1 MAKIHVLS
9 EHLTNMIAAGEVVE
23 RPAGIVK
30 ECVENSIDAGATVIE
45 VEVYQGGIERIVI
58 TDDGCGMDHEDAHLA
73 FMRHATS
80 KMHSEEELFNI
91 QTMGFRGEALPS
103 IASVAQVELQTSN
116 GEEGTLLRY
125 NYGSLDV
132 DESCNCPR
140 GTKLDVS
147 GLFVKTPA
155 RFKHLKSISYE
166 FSVIADLMNK
176 MALSHPQIR
185 FQLSHDGRVVFQT
198 SGNGNIQEILYQM
211 YGKEVAQNAIP
222 FEGNNEDFH
231 IHGYAIQPK
240 INRATKYFMFL
251 TLNTRLIRSVA
262 IQKAILDAYSDY
274 MPPNRFPI
282 VVLQMDSDTQL
293 VDVNVHPNKW
303 EVRLSKQGEMLD
315 LIKTT
320 IQDALNASLKTVAVS
335 KPEKKSVVFEQP
347 EIQYSY
353 PIKQQLKEN
362 KSIEQSF
369 KNYNPV
375 VIKEKAEQIQVYE
388 EKPAPEIKIQEEPIS
403 YPIPKDDKNDK
414 GPEFFLHLQVL
425 AQLHDSYIL
434 CSNEEGLVIVDQ
446 HAAQERYHYEQ
457 LNEKLLVQC
466 TNKQPLMV
474 PIQLDVSSNV
484 LAQYMT
490 INEKTS
496 FFGIEF
502 EPFGTDQLILRE
514 IPLWFHDVDQKQFLQ
529 DLLDYFV
536 ENQDVDMAKLR
547 KHMIA
552 TMACHS
558 SIRFNRPLS
567 MQEMKQVILDLQKCK
582 QPYHCPHGRP
592 TVIVM
597 SNNELRKEFER
608 G

>member
-132 DESCNCPR
+132 DETCNCPR

-251 TLNTRLIRSVA
+251 TLNTRL
-262 IQKAILDAYSDY
+262 
-274 MPPNRFPI
+274 
-282 VVLQMDSDTQL
+282 
-293 VDVNVHPNKW
+293 
-303 EVRLSKQGEMLD
+303 
-315 LIKTT
+315 
-320 IQDALNASLKTVAVS
+320 TVAVS
-335 KPEKKSVVFEQP
+335 KPEKKSVAFEQP

-353 PIKQQLKEN
+353 PVKQQPKEN

-375 VIKEKAEQIQVYE
+375 VIKEKKEQIQIYE

-403 YPIPKDDKNDK
+403 YPIPKEDKNDK

-490 INEKTS
+490 INEKTA

-567 MQEMKQVILDLQKCK
+567 MQEMEQVILDLQKCK

-597 SNNELRKEFER
+597 SDGELRKEFER

>member
-30 ECVENSIDAGATVIE
+30 ECVENSIDAQATVIE
-45 VEVYQGGIERIVI
+45 VEVFQGGIERIII

-103 IASVAQVELQTSN
+103 IASVAQVELQTSD
-116 GEEGTLLRY
+116 GKEGTLLRY

-132 DESCNCPR
+132 DETCNCPR

-166 FSVIADLMNK
+166 FSIIADLMNK
-176 MALSHPQIR
+176 MALSHPNIR
-185 FQLSHDGRVVFQT
+185 FKLSHDGRVVFQT
-198 SGNGNIQEILYQM
+198 SGNKDIQEILYQM

-222 FEGNNEDFH
+222 FEGSNSDFH

-262 IQKAILDAYSDY
+262 IQKAIIDAYSDY
-274 MPPNRFPI
+274 MPSNRYPI

-303 EVRLSKQGEMLD
+303 EVRLSKQGEMLE
-315 LIKTT
+315 LVKKT
-320 IQDALNASLKTVAVS
+320 IQEALNASLKTVSVS
-335 KPEKKSVVFEQP
+335 KPEKKSVAFEQP

-353 PIKQQLKEN
+353 PVPVKKEN
-362 KSIEQSF
+362 KTIEESF
-369 KNYNPV
+369 KNYKV
-375 VIKEKAEQIQVYE
+375 VQETMENKVYE
-388 EKPAPEIKIQEEPIS
+388 EKTLVQPKIQEEPVEYSNYIN
-403 YPIPKDDKNDK
+403 KENDK

-425 AQLHDSYIL
+425 AQLHESYIL
-434 CSNEEGLVIVDQ
+434 CSNEDGLVIIDQ

-457 LNEKLLVQC
+457 LNTSLLVQC
-466 TNKQPLMV
+466 TKKQPLMV

-490 INEKTS
+490 INEKTAY
-496 FFGIEF
+496 FGLEF

-514 IPLWFHDVDQKQFLQ
+514 IPLWFHDVDQKKFLQ

-567 MQEMKQVILDLQKCK
+567 MEEMKQVILDLQKCQ

-597 SNNELRKEFER
+597 SDNELRKEFER

>member
-45 VEVYQGGIERIVI
+45 VEVFQGGIERIVI

-132 DESCNCPR
+132 DEKCNCPR

-147 GLFVKTPA
+147 GLFIKTPA
-155 RFKHLKSISYE
+155 RFKHLKSTSYE

-176 MALSHPQIR
+176 MALSHPDIR

-211 YGKEVAQNAIP
+211 YGKEVAQNAIH
-222 FEGNNEDFH
+222 FEGSNEDFH

-262 IQKAILDAYSDY
+262 IQKTILDAYSDY

-315 LIKTT
+315 LIKKT
-320 IQDALNASLKTVAVS
+320 IQDALNASLKTVSVS
-335 KPEKKSVVFEQP
+335 KPEKKSVIFEQP

-353 PIKQQLKEN
+353 PVKPRLKED
-362 KSIEQSF
+362 KTIEQSF
-369 KNYNPV
+369 QNYKP
-375 VIKEKAEQIQVYE
+375 IKETIVEEKRIYE
-388 EKPAPEIKIQEEPIS
+388 EKKIPEIKIQEEPIS
-403 YPIPKDDKNDK
+403 YPLPKVVETNDK
-414 GPEFFLHLQVL
+414 GPEFFKHLQVL

-484 LAQYMT
+484 IAQYMT
-490 INEKTS
+490 INKKTA

-567 MQEMKQVILDLQKCK
+567 MQEMEQVILDLQKCK

-597 SNNELRKEFER
+597 SDGELRKEFER

>member
-132 DESCNCPR
+132 DETCNCPR

-251 TLNTRLIRSVA
+251 TLNTR
-262 IQKAILDAYSDY
+262 
-274 MPPNRFPI
+274 F
-282 VVLQMDSDTQL
+282 
-293 VDVNVHPNKW
+293 
-303 EVRLSKQGEMLD
+303 
-315 LIKTT
+315 
-320 IQDALNASLKTVAVS
+320 AVS
-335 KPEKKSVVFEQP
+335 
-347 EIQYSY
+347 
-353 PIKQQLKEN
+353 
-362 KSIEQSF
+362 QS
-369 KNYNPV
+369 K
-375 VIKEKAEQIQVYE
+375 
-388 EKPAPEIKIQEEPIS
+388 
-403 YPIPKDDKNDK
+403 
-414 GPEFFLHLQVL
+414 
-425 AQLHDSYIL
+425 
-434 CSNEEGLVIVDQ
+434 
-446 HAAQERYHYEQ
+446 
-457 LNEKLLVQC
+457 
-466 TNKQPLMV
+466 
-474 PIQLDVSSNV
+474 
-484 LAQYMT
+484 
-490 INEKTS
+490 
-496 FFGIEF
+496 
-502 EPFGTDQLILRE
+502 
-514 IPLWFHDVDQKQFLQ
+514 KQF
-529 DLLDYFV
+529 
-536 ENQDVDMAKLR
+536 
-547 KHMIA
+547 
-552 TMACHS
+552 
-558 SIRFNRPLS
+558 
-567 MQEMKQVILDLQKCK
+567 
-582 QPYHCPHGRP
+582 
-592 TVIVM
+592 
-597 SNNELRKEFER
+597 
-608 G
+608 

>member
-30 ECVENSIDAGATVIE
+30 ECVENSIDAQATVIE
-45 VEVYQGGIERIVI
+45 VEVYQGGIERIII

-103 IASVAQVELQTSN
+103 IASVAQVELQTSD
-116 GEEGTLLRY
+116 GKEGTLLRY

-132 DESCNCPR
+132 DETCNCPR

-166 FSVIADLMNK
+166 FSIIADLMNK
-176 MALSHPQIR
+176 MALSHPEIR
-185 FQLSHDGRVVFQT
+185 FKLSHDGRVVFQT
-198 SGNGNIQEILYQM
+198 SGNKDIQEILYQM

-222 FEGNNEDFH
+222 FEGSNSDFH

-274 MPPNRFPI
+274 MPPNRYPI

-303 EVRLSKQGEMLD
+303 EVRLSKQGEMLE
-315 LIKTT
+315 LVKKT
-320 IQDALNASLKTVAVS
+320 IQEALNASLKTVTVS

-347 EIQYSY
+347 EISYSY
-353 PIKQQLKEN
+353 PVPLKKEN
-362 KSIEQSF
+362 TTIEDSF
-369 KNYNPV
+369 KNYNAVQETKQAP
-375 VIKEKAEQIQVYE
+375 VYE
-388 EKPAPEIKIQEEPIS
+388 EKPTVQTKIQEEPLVYS
-403 YPIPKDDKNDK
+403 DYAENKMDK

-434 CSNEEGLVIVDQ
+434 CSNEEGLVIIDQ

-457 LNEKLLVQC
+457 LNQSLLVQC
-466 TNKQPLMV
+466 TKKQPLMV
-474 PIQLDVSSNV
+474 PIQLDVSSDV

-490 INEKTS
+490 INEKTAY
-496 FFGIEF
+496 FGLEF

-514 IPLWFHDVDQKQFLQ
+514 IPLWFHDVNQKKFLQ
-529 DLLDYFV
+529 DLLDYFI
-536 ENQDVDMAKLR
+536 ENQNVDMAKLR

-597 SNNELRKEFER
+597 SDHELRKEFER

>member
-1 MAKIHVLS
+1 MTKIHVLS

-45 VEVYQGGIERIVI
+45 VEVFQGGIERIVI

-116 GEEGTLLRY
+116 GKEGTLLRY

-132 DESCNCPR
+132 DEKCNCPR

-147 GLFVKTPA
+147 GLFIKTPA
-155 RFKHLKSISYE
+155 RFKHLKSTSYE

-176 MALSHPQIR
+176 MALSHPDIR

-211 YGKEVAQNAIP
+211 YGKEVAQNAIH
-222 FEGNNEDFH
+222 FEGSNEDFH

-315 LIKTT
+315 LIKKT
-320 IQDALNASLKTVAVS
+320 IQDALNASLKTVSVS
-335 KPEKKSVVFEQP
+335 KPEKKSVIFEQP

-353 PIKQQLKEN
+353 PVKPHLKED
-362 KSIEQSF
+362 KTIEQSF
-369 KNYNPV
+369 QNYKP
-375 VIKEKAEQIQVYE
+375 IKETIVEEKRIYE
-388 EKPAPEIKIQEEPIS
+388 EKKIPEIKIQEEPIS
-403 YPIPKDDKNDK
+403 YPLPKVEETNDK
-414 GPEFFLHLQVL
+414 GPEFF
-425 AQLHDSYIL
+425 
-434 CSNEEGLVIVDQ
+434 
-446 HAAQERYHYEQ
+446 
-457 LNEKLLVQC
+457 
-466 TNKQPLMV
+466 
-474 PIQLDVSSNV
+474 
-484 LAQYMT
+484 
-490 INEKTS
+490 
-496 FFGIEF
+496 
-502 EPFGTDQLILRE
+502 
-514 IPLWFHDVDQKQFLQ
+514 
-529 DLLDYFV
+529 
-536 ENQDVDMAKLR
+536 
-547 KHMIA
+547 
-552 TMACHS
+552 
-558 SIRFNRPLS
+558 
-567 MQEMKQVILDLQKCK
+567 
-582 QPYHCPHGRP
+582 
-592 TVIVM
+592 
-597 SNNELRKEFER
+597 
-608 G
+608 